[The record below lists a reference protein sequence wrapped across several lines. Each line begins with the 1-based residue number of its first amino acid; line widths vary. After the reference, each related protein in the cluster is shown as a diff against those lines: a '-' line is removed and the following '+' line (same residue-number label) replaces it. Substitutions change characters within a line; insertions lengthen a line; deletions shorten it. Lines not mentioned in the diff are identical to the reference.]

1 MIQELYN
8 IQNFQQRFRH
18 KILSFFGHYFSK
30 PFCVYTSNCQIPAT
44 CKNVNVNECKVDV
57 MLLQRA
63 IKTGKES
70 Y

>member
-18 KILSFFGHYFSK
+18 KILSFFGH
-30 PFCVYTSNCQIPAT
+30 CVYTSNCQIPAT